1 MNKRKKKRREEGGR
15 DFMYRND
22 NAIMQRT
29 TAMSVDPRFPVT
41 KLEEFED
48 QPEKA
53 QHIFRA

>member
-1 MNKRKKKRREEGGR
+1 
-15 DFMYRND
+15 MYRND

-29 TAMSVDPRFPVT
+29 TALSVDPRFPVT